1 MKTNKSR
8 KLALVLAVMMLVLA
22 FSTTGFAS
30 YLTKTLQVNY
40 RNITVFVN
48 GVQKNLTHEPFII
61 DGTTYVPL
69 RDMSEIMGNTVGF
82 NPATYRIDITDM
94 GDAGLQ
100 YEIYIKDARIKELE
114 AKLNEKE
121 SSSGSDLSTL
131 ERDLVKKYDD
141 IDKLDVIDIKLK
153 GDKRDIKVEVVIDT
167 KDSKQYDA
175 WTRLRDRDFEDYLQ
189 DIVDA
194 IRKEYKDADI
204 TGAIYDKYEKEN
216 VVEFSI
222 DKKDNV
228 ELGSQDKIKK
238 LSELQTELNKKFD
251 SKRKVEF
258 DIVVKEVKGET
269 EVDIWAEK
277 GKLRDLTDRE
287 IDDYLEDV
295 CEFIVK
301 KYSSNDI
308 KGLLW
313 DEVDEITFKYRKNKL
328 SW

>member
-8 KLALVLAVMMLVLA
+8 KLALIIAITMLVLA

-30 YLTKTLQVNY
+30 YLTKTLQVHY

-48 GVQKNLTHEPFII
+48 GAQKNLTHEPFIV

-82 NPATYRIDITDM
+82 NPTTYRIDITDM

-114 AKLNEKE
+114 TKLNEKE
-121 SSSGSDLSTL
+121 SSSGSDLSTIA
-131 ERDLVKKYDD
+131 RDLAKKYDD
-141 IDKLDVIDIKLK
+141 IDKLDVVDIKLK

-167 KDSKQYDA
+167 KDEKQYDA
-175 WTRLRDRDFEDYLQ
+175 WKKLRDRDFEDYLQ
-189 DIVDA
+189 DIVDG

-251 SKRKVEF
+251 SKGKIDF
-258 DIVVKEVKGET
+258 DIIVKEAKNET
-269 EVDIWAEK
+269 EVDIWVEK
-277 GKLRDLTDRE
+277 GKLKDLSNRE

-295 CEFIVK
+295 CDFIVK

-308 KGLLW
+308 KGILW
-313 DEVDEITFKYRKNKL
+313 DDADEITFKYRKGKL

>member
-8 KLALVLAVMMLVLA
+8 KLALVIAITMLVLA
-22 FSTTGFAS
+22 FSTTGFAA
-30 YLTKTLQVNY
+30 YFTKTLQANY

-48 GVQKNLTHEPFII
+48 GAQKNLKSEPFIV

-69 RDMSEIMGNTVGF
+69 RDMSEIMGSTVAF

-114 AKLNEKE
+114 AKLLEND
-121 SSSGSDLSTL
+121 SSSGSDLSSIAKSL
-131 ERDLVKKYDD
+131 AKKYDD
-141 IDKLDVIDIKLK
+141 IDDLDVVDIKLK
-153 GDKRDIKVEVVIDT
+153 GDKKDIKVEIVIDT
-167 KDSKQYDA
+167 KDSKQYDY
-175 WTRLRDRDFEDYLQ
+175 WKRLSDRDFEDYLQ

-194 IRKEYKDADI
+194 IRKEYRDADI
-204 TGAIYDKYEKEN
+204 TGSIYDKYEKEDR
-216 VVEFSI
+216 VEFSI

-228 ELGSQDKIKK
+228 ELGSKDKIKK
-238 LSELQTELNKKFD
+238 LSELQSELNKKFD
-251 SKRKVEF
+251 SKGKIEF
-258 DIVVKEVKGET
+258 DIVVKEVKKET
-269 EVDIWAEK
+269 EVDIYVEK
-277 GKLRDLTDRE
+277 GKLRDLSDRE

-301 KYSSNDI
+301 RYSSNDI
-308 KGLLW
+308 KGILW
-313 DEVDEITFKYRKNKL
+313 DEIDEITFKYRKDKL